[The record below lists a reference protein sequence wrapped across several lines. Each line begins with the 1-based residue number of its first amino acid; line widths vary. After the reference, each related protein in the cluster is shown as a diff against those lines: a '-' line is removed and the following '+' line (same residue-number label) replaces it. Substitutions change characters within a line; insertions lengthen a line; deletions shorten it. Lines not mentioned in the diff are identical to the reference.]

1 MEQVIIKTVDT
12 PKCMTCASEGTFIY
26 KDLNDRY
33 FGESKGWNLKKCNN
47 PKCGLIWLDPMPAK
61 EEIWK
66 AYVAYY
72 THSGQ
77 KKSLLDFSFLEK
89 PYQNIQYGY
98 YSELSFF
105 NKMTGYLVYLFP
117 ILRNKFDFNLLYL
130 PCVKSGKILDFGCG
144 NGWLLDNLKSAGWEA
159 YGLDFDPKA
168 IEFCNSKGLKAALG
182 DIGSQ
187 NYPENYFDAITINHV
202 IEHVHEVDQLIKD
215 AFKVLKKGGKLIIAT
230 PNTDNWLHKVYKKF
244 WFQLDPPRHLH
255 IFNIDN
261 LEVVV
266 RRNGLE
272 IERSF
277 SSVRMDAWTAI
288 VSRAITRKGTFRIG
302 FEKKKLSDLM
312 VGLFYQLI
320 SFILTRFNKKKGGEV
335 IIIAYK
341 K

>member
-12 PKCMTCASEGTFIY
+12 PKCMACASEGTYIY

-33 FGESKGWNLKKCNN
+33 FGESKGWHLKKCND

-77 KKSLLDFSFLEK
+77 KKSLFDFSFLEK
-89 PYQNIQYGY
+89 PYQNIQYEY
-98 YSELSFF
+98 YPELSFF
-105 NKMTGYLVYLFP
+105 KRMTGYLVYLFP

-130 PCVKSGKILDFGCG
+130 PSVKSGKILDFGCG
-144 NGWLLDNLKSAGWEA
+144 NGWLLDNLKAAGWEA
-159 YGLDFDPKA
+159 YGLDFDSKA
-168 IEFCNSKGLKAALG
+168 IEFCNSKGLKAAVG

-230 PNTDNWLHKVYKKF
+230 PNTGSWMHKMYGKYWLH
-244 WFQLDPPRHLH
+244 LDPPRHLH
-255 IFNIDN
+255 LFNNTN
-261 LEVVV
+261 LE
-266 RRNGLE
+266 RIINRNGLT
-272 IERSF
+272 IEKSF
-277 SSVRMDAWTAI
+277 SSLRMEAWTSI
-288 VSRAITRKGTFRIG
+288 VSRSLMRKGSFKIG
-302 FEKKKLSDLM
+302 YEKKKLIDLL
-312 VGLFYQLI
+312 VGSFFHGLSLFIDL
-320 SFILTRFNKKKGGEV
+320 FNRKMGAEV
-335 IIIAYK
+335 IIIATK
-341 K
+341 R